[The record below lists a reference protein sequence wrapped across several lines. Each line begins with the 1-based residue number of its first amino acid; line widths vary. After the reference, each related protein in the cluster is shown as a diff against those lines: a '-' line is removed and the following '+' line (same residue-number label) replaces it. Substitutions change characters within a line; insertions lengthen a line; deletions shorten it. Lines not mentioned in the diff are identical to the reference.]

1 MIKNLESKLVN
12 YLSSVNQLSI
22 YNLEN
27 KINVH
32 ELIYLLVHRNEFKN
46 IKLIDIDL
54 NDKIPFSDDKR
65 VILSP
70 YFNLVRKWSIMIFK
84 GLPP

>member
-70 YFNLVRKWSIMIFK
+70 YFNLVRK
-84 GLPP
+84 